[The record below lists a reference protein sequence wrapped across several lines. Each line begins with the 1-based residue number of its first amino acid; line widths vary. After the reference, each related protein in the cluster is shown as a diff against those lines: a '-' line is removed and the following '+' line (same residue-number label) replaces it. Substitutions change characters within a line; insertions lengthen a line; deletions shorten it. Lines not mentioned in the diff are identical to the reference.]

1 MSEEITARGP
11 ITWAEGGTAQVR
23 EARDVDVVLRSSV
36 PYPPGKPARG
46 TLRDGESTH
55 LFVMKVARS
64 QRVAEGVWDVRG
76 KLQTATNAVRQAF
89 VSAIERSDVSE
100 TAS

>member
-11 ITWAEGGTAQVR
+11 IAWAEGGTAQVR
-23 EARDVDVVLRSSV
+23 EAKDVDVVLRSSV

-46 TLRDGESTH
+46 ALSAGEGTH
-55 LFVMKVARS
+55 LFVVKVSRS

-76 KLQTATNAVRQAF
+76 KLQTATSAVRQAF
-89 VSAIERSDVSE
+89 VSAIERASVSE